1 MSVVPLGTGAGLLL
15 AIFRSS
21 VTETVSEPH
30 EITESP
36 NSANQAEVVL
46 AWNGW
51 SLNTRTWVLS
61 SEAETSA
68 LSEVVYYLGPGST
81 AVYHVVLVFGSRIVV
96 RVDSA
101 TFLARGSRAPRSRK
115 TWYKPRSRLT

>member
-1 MSVVPLGTGAGLLL
+1 MSVAPLGLLL
-15 AIFRSS
+15 PIFRSS

-30 EITESP
+30 KITESP
-36 NSANQAEVVL
+36 NSANQAESVL

-81 AVYHVVLVFGSRIVV
+81 AV
-96 RVDSA
+96 
-101 TFLARGSRAPRSRK
+101 
-115 TWYKPRSRLT
+115 